1 MFLGVYF
8 VFIMCFFF
16 VVIEMDVYVEKK
28 NGLELY
34 ICLILDFVL

>member
-1 MFLGVYF
+1 MR
-8 VFIMCFFF
+8 FFP

-34 ICLILDFVL
+34 IRSISDSAM